1 MLLLFRQYFEFMVHF
16 RTIQFGVFLYFF
28 PRKYPTYLLALL
40 RTSGAINQGFPSLQT
55 YLAIFLPAT
64 FLHLRKDILQIIL
77 DTVPETP
84 PDSKVP
90 VVLLFV
96 RIIMRMDHP
105 RFSNISN
112 CIFCLYHPA
121 CINHIFIKYYWSGKS
136 PPVLHMFFYRMPY
149 I

>member
-84 PDSKVP
+84 PDQSPCRTAVC
-90 VVLLFV
+90 
-96 RIIMRMDHP
+96 
-105 RFSNISN
+105 SYNSEN
-112 CIFCLYHPA
+112 
-121 CINHIFIKYYWSGKS
+121 GS
-136 PPVLHMFFYRMPY
+136 PPLQQHKQLYILPLSPCLHKSYLH
-149 I
+149 